1 MVQDEVVKEDE
12 ELEVEMVEDE
22 NIDLQKPVEEE
33 DALA

>member
-22 NIDLQKPVEEE
+22 DIDLQKPVEEE